1 MIPVTTYEKALI
13 AIRNQ
18 ILIYSGIPNNFIL
31 NGDSIYGPDIW
42 KMITDTIGEAPDHS
56 NTFIVFEFKEIPNDS
71 FGITDEFTA
80 LAPYGLFLKIYGDD
94 CHMVA
99 YKLASIF
106 KYADVIE
113 VLRDSGVKVMN
124 GSTIGSVNEFI
135 NNTRWSRCDVEI
147 DVLCN
152 FDIKLEN
159 MDDPGYANS
168 IALPINKIIIKGDL
182 TNGT

>member
-1 MIPVTTYEKALI
+1 MIPVTTYEKALV
-13 AIRNQ
+13 ALRNQ

-42 KMITDTIGEAPDHS
+42 KMITDTIGEAPELS

-71 FGITDEFTA
+71 FGITGGFTA
-80 LAPYGLFLKIYGDD
+80 LAPYGLFLKVYGDN
-94 CHMVA
+94 CHMTA
-99 YKLASIF
+99 YKLAAMF

-113 VLRDSGVKVMN
+113 VLQNSGVKVTN
-124 GSTIGSVNEFI
+124 TSTIGSINEFI
-135 NNTRWSRCDVEI
+135 NDTRWPRCDVEI

-159 MDDPGYANS
+159 PNDPGYAES
-168 IALPINKIIIKGDL
+168 LTLPVHIID
-182 TNGT
+182 N